1 MNQMPSETPKPQMP
15 AVPAAPAPAPKAPA
29 PKTWSATRHTTLG
42 IIGLLILLGGFGSWS
57 VLANISGA
65 IISSGRVAVDS
76 NRQVIQHPDGGVV
89 QEILVRE
96 GDIVEAGQ
104 PVIRLD
110 QTLLQSEA
118 QILSDQLFELSA
130 RSARLRAE
138 RDGQQSITFEE
149 DLMAAALDDAEVA
162 DIIQGQ
168 TNLFEARSDAFDKEA
183 EQLQRRKEQIASQ
196 VDGINAQQDAL
207 TRQLGFIR
215 EELADQQSLLDR
227 GLAQA
232 SRVLALQREE
242 AGLLGQ
248 VGEFTAAIAELEGR
262 ATEIDLEVLKLGS
275 RLREEAISQLRDLQV
290 RQVEL
295 AEQFRSVQE
304 RLNRYEITSP
314 VSGVVYGLTVFA
326 ERAVIRPADPL
337 LFIVPQDRPLVIQ
350 TQVDPIHIDQVYPG
364 QDVTLRMPTFD
375 ARTTPELFGSV
386 IRVSPDS
393 FTDEGTGAT
402 YYQAEILPKEGEVDR
417 LNGQVILPGM
427 PVEAYLRTEDRT
439 PIEYLVKPLTDYFN
453 RAFREG

>member
-1 MNQMPSETPKPQMP
+1 MNQMRSETPKPQMP

-314 VSGVVYGLTVFA
+314 VSGVVYGLTVCA

-350 TQVDPIHIDQVYPG
+350 TQVDPIHSDQVYPG